1 MQWQREQVLALAPDA
16 ASVKAAQGL
25 VSLRQWPLLGVNDL
39 ALWGECQGSGA
50 KPYQTA
56 IDLTELA
63 FKCSCPSRKFPC
75 KHGLALFLLYFQS
88 AEPFVVQTTLPT
100 WVQSW
105 LEGRAKRRANEHTS
119 PAVAVDPPPAAATD
133 DAAPADDKASAPP
146 PNQPAQRKRTNAREE
161 KVAAGIAEL
170 RTWLNDLVRAGFADA
185 QRQPY
190 TYWQQMAARLIDAQA
205 PGLAAQVT
213 ALGSLAAAG
222 GDWAARLTAA
232 VGRLFL
238 LVEAYG
244 RLERLPATLQQEVRT
259 LIGWYQSREEVIAGP
274 ATQDQWLVLSQ
285 SIESEETILSQR
297 VWLRGTTTERAALIL
312 NFAHPSNRQSLDA
325 FWRPGSTM
333 QATLFYYGSVTPL
346 RAIATNIHPVAEPAP
361 AVVGQ
366 PLVAAL
372 REYQQ
377 ALAQNPWLTRYPL
390 LLADVTV
397 GRDPAGGNGGQWV
410 VYDQSQAMV
419 TISRKSKR
427 QWQLLSISGGAPVQ
441 LFGEWLDD
449 GLLPLGLWHAG
460 RYHSL

>member
-25 VSLRQWPLLGVNDL
+25 IGLSKWPTLGATEL

-63 FKCSCPSRKFPC
+63 FQCSCPSRKFPC
-75 KHGLALFLLYFQS
+75 KHGLALFLLYLQS
-88 AEPFVVQTTLPT
+88 ADPFVTQVTPPP
-100 WVQSW
+100 WVQRW
-105 LEGRAKRRANEHTS
+105 LEGRAKRRANEQ
-119 PAVAVDPPPAAATD
+119 AQPAATPDPTSTTTRDEAAEESAVSAATTSRP
-133 DAAPADDKASAPP
+133 AP
-146 PNQPAQRKRTNAREE
+146 RKRANAREE

-170 RTWLNDLVRAGFADA
+170 RTWLQDLVRAGFADA

-190 TYWQQMAARLIDAQA
+190 PFWQQMAARLIDAQA
-205 PGLAAQVT
+205 PGLATQVT
-213 ALGSLAAAG
+213 TLGSIAASG
-222 GDWAARLTAA
+222 GDWAERLTAA

-244 RLERLPATLQQEVRT
+244 RLDSLPTKLQQEVRT
-259 LIGWYQSREEVIAGP
+259 LIGWYQSREEVLAG
-274 ATQDQWLVLSQ
+274 QGLRDEWLVLSQ
-285 SIESEETILSQR
+285 NIESEETLLSQR
-297 VWLRGTTTERAALIL
+297 VWLRGVQSERYGLIL

-325 FWRPGSTM
+325 FWRPGSAM

-346 RAIATNIHPVAEPAP
+346 RAIATAVQPAAEPS
-361 AVVGQ
+361 AVIAGQ
-366 PLVAAL
+366 PLAPAL
-372 REYQQ
+372 RDYQQ

-397 GRDPAGGNGGQWV
+397 GRDPAGGSTGQWV
-410 VYDQSQAMV
+410 VYDQSQAMIS
-419 TISRKSKR
+419 ISRKSKR

-449 GLLPLGLWHAG
+449 GLLPLGLWQAG
-460 RYHSL
+460 RYQPL